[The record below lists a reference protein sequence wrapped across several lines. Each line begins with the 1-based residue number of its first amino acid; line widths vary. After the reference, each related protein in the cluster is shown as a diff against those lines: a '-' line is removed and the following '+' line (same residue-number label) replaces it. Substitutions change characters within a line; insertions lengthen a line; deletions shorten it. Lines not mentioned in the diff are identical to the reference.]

1 MNKITALFVALLY
14 TFISTSAFSYG
25 GPTVNDRNVQ
35 PLYGP
40 KLAKKKFIKV
50 PSDINIEKSILERL
64 LLIRKIFKFHNN

>member
-40 KLAKKKFIKV
+40 KLAKKKIYQ
-50 PSDINIEKSILERL
+50 SALRYQY
-64 LLIRKIFKFHNN
+64 RKINFGNDYY